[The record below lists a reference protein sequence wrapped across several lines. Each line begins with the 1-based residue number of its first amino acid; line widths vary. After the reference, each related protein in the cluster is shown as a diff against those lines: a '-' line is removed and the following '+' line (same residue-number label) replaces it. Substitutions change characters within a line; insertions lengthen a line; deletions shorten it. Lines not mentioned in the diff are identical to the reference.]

1 MKIALPVQLKAWV
14 EEQVADG
21 HFASA
26 SEYVRKLILADAK
39 AKAQEKLEALL
50 LEGLEG
56 EATEWTE
63 ADWQELKR
71 RAAGGAGDVHDKAQ
85 PFEPLTPNAETI
97 AALRE
102 ARAGGL
108 EKFASIEDLLEDLN
122 KED

>member
-97 AALRE
+97 AAMKE
-102 ARAGGL
+102 ARQGGL
-108 EKFASIEDLLEDLN
+108 KAYPTVGTFMASLHEDD
-122 KED
+122 